1 MNCFLHT
8 VLYWYKVRFAYQHSD
23 AMMSK
28 TKSLAVAKY
37 MLNKQ
42 RAAGDSVTPMQLIK
56 LVYIAHGLM
65 LGAYGRPLVDEPI
78 EAWQYGPVVPSVYHE
93 TKSFRSSSVTGISAP
108 ADCAFDQQEVKAMD
122 TALRLFG
129 SKDGVALS
137 SLTHRRGTPW
147 SLTWSA
153 RGKNGSIS
161 NDLIE
166 NFYSNMISIKRFD
179 GL

>member
-1 MNCFLHT
+1 
-8 VLYWYKVRFAYQHSD
+8 
-23 AMMSK
+23 MSES
-28 TKSLAVAKY
+28 KSLAVAKY
-37 MLNKQ
+37 MLDKQ

-65 LGAYGRPLVDEPI
+65 LGAYGRPLISESVQ
-78 EAWQYGPVVPSVYHE
+78 AWQYGPVVPSVYHE
-93 TKSFRSSSVTGISAP
+93 TKGFRSSSVTSVNASA
-108 ADCAFDQQEVKAMD
+108 CSFDSQEIKAMD

-129 SKDGVALS
+129 NKDGVALS
-137 SLTHRRGTPW
+137 SLTHKPDTPW
-147 SLTWSA
+147 SSTWNL

-166 NFYSNMISIKRFD
+166 NFYHKMIASKRFD

>member
-1 MNCFLHT
+1 
-8 VLYWYKVRFAYQHSD
+8 
-23 AMMSK
+23 MSES
-28 TKSLAVAKY
+28 KSLAVAKY
-37 MLNKQ
+37 MLDKQ

-65 LGAYGRPLVDEPI
+65 LGAYGRPLITESI

-93 TKSFRSSSVTGISAP
+93 TKGFRSSSVTRVGAAS
-108 ADCAFDQQEVKAMD
+108 DYEFDSQEVKAMD

-129 SKDGVALS
+129 SRDGVALS
-137 SLTHRRGTPW
+137 SLTHKTDTPW
-147 SLTWSA
+147 SLTWSS
-153 RGKNGSIS
+153 RGKNGTIS

-166 NFYSNMISIKRFD
+166 NFYNKMIASKRFD

>member
-1 MNCFLHT
+1 
-8 VLYWYKVRFAYQHSD
+8 
-23 AMMSK
+23 MST

-37 MLNKQ
+37 MLDKQ

-65 LGAYGRPLVDEPI
+65 LGAYGRPLIEEPV

-93 TKSFRSSSVTGISAP
+93 TKAFRSSSVTGISASP
-108 ADCAFDQQEVKAMD
+108 SWVFDQQEVKAMD

-129 SKDGVALS
+129 NRDGVALS
-137 SLTHRRGTPW
+137 SLTHRSGTPW
-147 SLTWSA
+147 SVTWSI

-166 NFYSNMISIKRFD
+166 NFYSNMISSKRFD

>member
-1 MNCFLHT
+1 
-8 VLYWYKVRFAYQHSD
+8 
-23 AMMSK
+23 MSK
-28 TKSLAVAKY
+28 TKSLTVAKY
-37 MLNKQ
+37 MLDRQ
-42 RAAGDSVTPMQLIK
+42 RASGDSVTPMQLIK

-65 LGAYGRPLVDEPI
+65 LGAYGRPLIDEPI

-93 TKSFRSSSVTGISAP
+93 TKAFRSSSVTGIAAP
-108 ADCAFDQQEVKAMD
+108 ADCAFDPQETKAMD

-129 SKDGVALS
+129 NKDGVALS
-137 SLTHRRGTPW
+137 SLTHRQGTPW
-147 SLTWSA
+147 SLTWNE

-166 NFYSNMISIKRFD
+166 NFYKGMIGSKRFD